1 MGGIVTMLLLLAL
14 LLSLGK
20 EEQHRHQHI
29 APRAAGRGLGT
40 APRLADAPKWLP
52 NDLAG
57 LPPYLAPAP
66 AGSSPKQR
74 RPGQK
79 AQAQNLARA
88 GVQPTTVKIKK
99 SSVATASGA
108 TAVNRP
114 ASAVTTAAGSGGH
127 LCPQGWPAQRGLSG
141 RPRGG
146 GHA

>member
-1 MGGIVTMLLLLAL
+1 MSRLHGWHCDDAPRCPAAEPGQLHH
-14 LLSLGK
+14 
-20 EEQHRHQHI
+20 EPPHQHI
-29 APRAAGRGLGT
+29 APRAAGHGLGT

-88 GVQPTTVKIKK
+88 GVQPTTVKIKN
-99 SSVATASGA
+99 SSVATAPGA
-108 TAVNRP
+108 TAE
-114 ASAVTTAAGSGGH
+114 AGR
-127 LCPQGWPAQRGLSG
+127 WP
-141 RPRGG
+141 GG